1 MKTDNTSRP
10 NPPSVSSPSAGAS
23 GAARIE
29 RNAPTAAPQAAPQV
43 TPARDPFANAVRP
56 TTNAPTEPARQ
67 GIQRDIALGQNA
79 QSSTAATAQ
88 SARTRTANMPEP
100 STGATP
106 PDFVGDTRPSSA
118 LAQSIQG
125 GNNLRRGAE
134 GPAVRD
140 LQQALNQA
148 GARPSVGV
156 DGDFGPRTQEAVRSF
171 QRQHG
176 LDADGVVGP
185 RTFEALQRAN
195 GGQPPAPNTPAPN
208 TPAPNVPA
216 PAPNTPAP
224 DASGFVTGNG
234 RVSSGWGDTSAQ
246 RTQQAEALL
255 RANGQW
261 PPQNGRAYAIQI
273 DQDAPSASASQTAR
287 NNFARSYSG
296 ETSVFRA
303 ENGRL
308 VEVSG
313 DPMRSA
319 SHPGQFRS
327 SASPDVNGDGR
338 GDVAHI
344 RPGVY
349 DYNTRTGGKGGN
361 RYNPVDDGQ
370 FRNSAR
376 DTNGDGVIDGGEADR
391 RYSASAIQIHMGNSN
406 SPSSIGCQTMPPADY
421 SRFQRALRDANTGG
435 QGSFTYILAR
445 RPNDTHGANPY

>member
-10 NPPSVSSPSAGAS
+10 NPSSVSNSNTASSPS
-23 GAARIE
+23 RIE
-29 RNAPTAAPQAAPQV
+29 RNTPTSPQA
-43 TPARDPFANAVRP
+43 TPARDPFANAIQP
-56 TTNAPTEPARQ
+56 TTTAPTEPARQ
-67 GIQRDIALGQNA
+67 GIQRDVALGQDA
-79 QSSTAATAQ
+79 AVSSPQNPRA
-88 SARTRTANMPEP
+88 RTANMPEP
-100 STGATP
+100 ATGATP
-106 PDFVGDTRPSSA
+106 PDFAGDTRTNSA
-118 LAQSIQG
+118 MAQSIQG
-125 GNNLRRGAE
+125 GTNLRRGAE
-134 GPAVRD
+134 GPAVQD

-148 GARPSVGV
+148 GARPALQT

-171 QRQHG
+171 QRQQG
-176 LDADGVVGP
+176 LQADGVVGP
-185 RTFEALQRAN
+185 RTLEALQRAN
-195 GGQPPAPNTPAPN
+195 GGQAPAPNTPAPN
-208 TPAPNVPA
+208 TPAPNA
-216 PAPNTPAP
+216 PAPNAPAP

-234 RVSSGWGDTSAQ
+234 RVSAGWGDTSAQ

-261 PPQNGRAYAIQI
+261 PPQEGRAYAIQI
-273 DQDAPSASASQTAR
+273 DQDAPPASASQTER

-349 DYNTRTGGKGGN
+349 DYSTRMGGSGGN
-361 RYNPVDDGQ
+361 RFNPIDDGQ

-376 DTNGDGVIDGGEADR
+376 DTNGDGVIDGAETDR

-421 SRFQRALRDANTGG
+421 GRFQSAIRDANTGG